1 MKKYPLSKGGSSFAV
16 FQLRYASILQ
26 FLPSILSNLG
36 IRKPPRRGKLK
47 GTHRMAVT
55 ALSWHATTFFP
66 NFQVSMTQS
75 VSTGKAE
82 GEPLEG
88 VEAVFSN

>member
-1 MKKYPLSKGGSSFAV
+1 MAV
-16 FQLRYASILQ
+16 FQLRYASNLQ
-26 FLPSILSNLG
+26 FLRSIVAILA
-36 IRKPPRRGKLK
+36 IRKLQRRAKLK
-47 GTHRMAVT
+47 GTHMMTVT
-55 ALSWHATTFFP
+55 ALSWHATTFPP

-88 VEAVFSN
+88 VEADFSN

>member
-1 MKKYPLSKGGSSFAV
+1 MKKYPLSKRGSSFAV
-16 FQLRYASILQ
+16 FQLRYATNLQ
-26 FLPSILSNLG
+26 FLRSIVAILA
-36 IRKPPRRGKLK
+36 IRKLQRRAKLK
-47 GTHRMAVT
+47 GTHWMTVT
-55 ALSWHATTFFP
+55 ALSWHATTFFS

-75 VSTGKAE
+75 VSTLKAE

>member
-26 FLPSILSNLG
+26 CMTRILVIPR
-36 IRKPPRRGKLK
+36 IRKGPRRGKTK
-47 GTHRMAVT
+47 GAHTMAVT
-55 ALSWHATTFFP
+55 ALSWHATTFFS

-75 VSTGKAE
+75 ISTGKAE

-88 VEAVFSN
+88 VEAVF